1 MMKKEI
7 KTIVW
12 VDASCCK
19 NVGTEWYKI
28 DEALEIAKE
37 KYNIKTLTGGVI
49 LANNKKYIV
58 VASTKSGDDYSD
70 ITMIPKKFLIK
81 ITP

>member
-1 MMKKEI
+1 MKETQELKKI
-7 KTIVW
+7 IW
-12 VDASCCK
+12 IDASCCK
-19 NVGTEWYKI
+19 NEGTEWYKI

-49 LANNKKYIV
+49 LADNKNYIV
-58 VASTKSGDDYSD
+58 VASTKSGDEYSD

-81 ITP
+81 IV